1 MMENDEKIIA
11 QLIGHL
17 DEAIAICNEI
27 AAKCNKSCDD
37 NAETEE

>member
-1 MMENDEKIIA
+1 METNERIIA

-17 DEAIAICNEI
+17 DEAIAICDEI

-37 NAETEE
+37 NSEIEE